1 MQAGL
6 YSVRSENGNANS
18 RRDQISDIGQM
29 NKLLLRLN
37 HTSIVRLRPPNVPAT
52 GTLAGVERRIFGIEN
67 EYGVTCTLRGQRRL
81 SPDEVARYLFR
92 RVVSWG
98 RSSNVFLE
106 NGARLYLDV
115 GSHPEYATP
124 ECDSLYDLVAH
135 DRAGER
141 VLEGLQHSA
150 EERLAEEGIRG
161 EIYLFK
167 NNTDSAGNS
176 YGCHENYLM
185 DRRISFKQVV
195 EPLLPFF
202 STRQIWCGA
211 GKVGSE
217 NRNHPCDYQ
226 ISQRADFFET
236 EVALDTMVKRPI
248 VNTRDEPHADR
259 EKYRRLHVIVGD
271 SNMSEF
277 TIYLRNG
284 VTALILSMIED
295 GAITKDLTL
304 RDPVRSIREVSHD
317 LTLQNQLIMD
327 DGTSRTALEIQSDF
341 LEMALAYT
349 SSRSLDPVQKDVLQ
363 KWEEVIGALKRD
375 PMELDTRI
383 DWVIKKRLIESYMDR
398 KNLSWD
404 DSQVQMLD
412 LQYHDSRPEKGL
424 YHLLE
429 RQGKVERIVTDEE
442 IQHAVHNPPR
452 DTRAFFRG
460 ECLKRYPSE
469 VFGVNWDSISFG
481 LEDESIKRVMMSE
494 PLKGTSEFVEEL
506 LDRSKTAVELLENM
520 GS

>member
-1 MQAGL
+1 M
-6 YSVRSENGNANS
+6 
-18 RRDQISDIGQM
+18 
-29 NKLLLRLN
+29 
-37 HTSIVRLRPPNVPAT
+37 
-52 GTLAGVERRIFGIEN
+52 GTEI
-67 EYGVTCTLRGQRRL
+67 EYGIMVKNDPDFDPISSCVLIVNAYREDPDGQILWDYDQENPLADARGFVVEGEKYTPNQQENIARNKTLI
-81 SPDEVARYLFR
+81 
-92 RVVSWG
+92 
-98 RSSNVFLE
+98 
-106 NGARLYLDV
+106 NGARYYVDHA
-115 GSHPEYATP
+115 HPEYSSP
-124 ECDSLYDLVAH
+124 EVTNARDLVIH
-135 DRAGER
+135 EKAGER
-141 VLEGLQHSA
+141 
-150 EERLAEEGIRG
+150 II
-161 EIYLFK
+161 EISRREANILLPDGVQMLIYK
-167 NNTDSAGNS
+167 NNSDRKGNS

-185 DRRISFKQVV
+185 DRRTPFKKVV

-217 NRNHPCDYQ
+217 SRNHPCDYQ
-226 ISQRADFFET
+226 LSQRADFFET

-295 GAITKDLTL
+295 GAISIDLTL

-317 LTLQNQLIMD
+317 LSLEHELMME
-327 DGTSRTALEIQSDF
+327 DGSARTALQIQEDF

-363 KWEEVIGALKRD
+363 KWQEVIEALGRD
-375 PMELDTRI
+375 PMELDGKI
-383 DWVIKKRLIESYMDR
+383 DWVIKKRLIERYMSR
-398 KNLSWD
+398 KNLDWS

-412 LQYHDSRPEKGL
+412 LQYHDSRPDKGL
-424 YHLLE
+424 YYLLE
-429 RQGKVERIVTDEE
+429 RQGRVERIVTDEE

-460 ECLKRYPSE
+460 ECLRRYPSE

-481 LEDESIKRVMMSE
+481 LEDESIKRIMMAE

-506 LDRSKTAVELLENM
+506 LERSDTAAELLENM
-520 GS
+520 AS

>member
-1 MQAGL
+1 MAIPT
-6 YSVRSENGNANS
+6 V
-18 RRDQISDIGQM
+18 M
-29 NKLLLRLN
+29 
-37 HTSIVRLRPPNVPAT
+37 
-52 GTLAGVERRIFGIEN
+52 GTEVEFGIMVKNDPDFDPISSCVLIVNAYREDPDGTILWDYDQEN
-67 EYGVTCTLRGQRRL
+67 PLADARGFQVEGEKYTPNQQENIARNKTLI
-81 SPDEVARYLFR
+81 
-92 RVVSWG
+92 
-98 RSSNVFLE
+98 
-106 NGARLYLDV
+106 NGARYYVDHA
-115 GSHPEYATP
+115 HPEYSSP
-124 ECDSLYDLVAH
+124 EVTNARDLVIH
-135 DRAGER
+135 EKAGER
-141 VLEGLQHSA
+141 VIEISRREANLLLPEGALM
-150 EERLAEEGIRG
+150 L
-161 EIYLFK
+161 IYK
-167 NNTDSAGNS
+167 NNSDRKGNS

-284 VTALILSMIED
+284 VTSLILSMIED

-375 PMELDTRI
+375 PMELDARI